1 MNILLEYIKYRLN
14 AKYLH
19 GVHSPFVYDFMKNA
33 MGINIKEQHQ
43 KEILQCISNVNS
55 NKKEIIVQ
63 DYGAKSK
70 KLRGKR
76 SVREI
81 FKTSSSYGRN
91 ALLLYR
97 ISNYF
102 KPKRILELG
111 TSIGIGSL
119 HLHLGYPSAH
129 ITSVEGCQETFNLAK
144 QNLESTNI
152 ELMNSTFYDYI
163 KSLNEETFDLIFID
177 GHHDGEALKYYLKL
191 LSDYIHN
198 DTIIV
203 LDDIRWSKSMFNAWN
218 KIKLEKKYHLSMD
231 FFRMG
236 VLMKRPQQEKEHFI
250 LKLKR

>member
-1 MNILLEYIKYRLN
+1 MNIVLEYIKYRLN

-43 KEILQCISNVNS
+43 KEILQCISNVNA
-55 NKKEIIVQ
+55 NRKEILVQ

-70 KLRGKR
+70 KLKGKR

-81 FKTSSSYGRN
+81 FKTSSSYGKN

-144 QNLESTNI
+144 QNLESTTV
-152 ELMNSTFYDYI
+152 ELMNNTFYDYI
-163 KSLNEETFDLIFID
+163 KSLNEESFDLIFID

-191 LSDYIHN
+191 LDNYIHS

-236 VLMKRPQQEKEHFI
+236 ILMKRPQQEKEHFI

>member
-1 MNILLEYIKYRLN
+1 MNIVLEYIKYRLN

-19 GVHSPFVYDFMKNA
+19 SVHSPFVYDFMKNA
-33 MGINIKEQHQ
+33 MGINIKEEHQ
-43 KEILQCISNVNS
+43 NEILQCISNVNS
-55 NKKEIIVQ
+55 NRKEIIVQ

-70 KLRGKR
+70 KLKGKR
-76 SVREI
+76 AVREI
-81 FKTSSSYGRN
+81 FKTSSSYGKN

-129 ITSVEGCQETFNLAK
+129 ITSVEGCQETFNIAK
-144 QNLESTNI
+144 QNLESTSI

-163 KSLNEETFDLIFID
+163 KSINEESFDLIFID

-191 LSDYIHN
+191 LDNYIHN

-203 LDDIRWSKSMFNAWN
+203 LDDIRWSNSMFNAWN
-218 KIKLEKKYHLSMD
+218 RIKLKKKYHLSMD

>member
-1 MNILLEYIKYRLN
+1 MNIVLEYIKYRLN

-33 MGINIKEQHQ
+33 MVINIKEQHQ

-70 KLRGKR
+70 KLKGKR

-81 FKTSSSYGRN
+81 FKTSSSYGKN

-129 ITSVEGCQETFNLAK
+129 ITSVEGCKETFNLAK
-144 QNLESTNI
+144 QNLESTSI
-152 ELMNSTFYDYI
+152 ELMSSTFYDYI
-163 KSLNEETFDLIFID
+163 KSINEESFDLIFID

-191 LSDYIHN
+191 LSNYIHN

>member
-1 MNILLEYIKYRLN
+1 MNIVLEYIKYRLN

-70 KLRGKR
+70 KLKGKR

-81 FKTSSSYGRN
+81 FKTSSSYGKS

-152 ELMNSTFYDYI
+152 ELINSTFYDYI
-163 KSLNEETFDLIFID
+163 KSINEESFDLIFID

-191 LSDYIHN
+191 LGNYIHN

>member
-1 MNILLEYIKYRLN
+1 MNIVLEYIKYRLN

>member
-1 MNILLEYIKYRLN
+1 MNIVLEYIKYRLN

-55 NKKEIIVQ
+55 NRKEIIVQ

-70 KLRGKR
+70 KLKGKR

-81 FKTSSSYGRN
+81 FKTSSSYGKN

-144 QNLESTNI
+144 QNLEPTNI
-152 ELMNSTFYDYI
+152 ELINSTFYDYI
-163 KSLNEETFDLIFID
+163 KSLNEDSFDLIFID

-218 KIKLEKKYHLSMD
+218 RIKLEKKYHLSMD

>member
-1 MNILLEYIKYRLN
+1 MNIVLEYIKYRLN

-70 KLRGKR
+70 KLKGKR
-76 SVREI
+76 SVKEI
-81 FKTSSSYGRN
+81 FKTSSSYGKS

-163 KSLNEETFDLIFID
+163 KSLNEESFDLIFID

-191 LSDYIHN
+191 LSNYIHN

-236 VLMKRPQQEKEHFI
+236 VLMKRPQQEKENFI

>member
-1 MNILLEYIKYRLN
+1 MNIVLEYIKYRLN

-70 KLRGKR
+70 KLKGKR

>member
-1 MNILLEYIKYRLN
+1 MNIVLEYIKYRLN

-55 NKKEIIVQ
+55 NKKKIIVQ

-70 KLRGKR
+70 KLKGKR

-81 FKTSSSYGRN
+81 FKTSSSYGKN

-97 ISNYF
+97 ISSYF

-119 HLHLGYPSAH
+119 HLHLGYPSAY
-129 ITSVEGCQETFNLAK
+129 ITSVEGCQETFNIAK
-144 QNLESTNI
+144 QNLESTSI

-163 KSLNEETFDLIFID
+163 KSINEESFDLIFID

-203 LDDIRWSKSMFNAWN
+203 LDDIRWSKSMFNAWH

-236 VLMKRPQQEKEHFI
+236 ILMKRPQQEKEHFI

>member
-19 GVHSPFVYDFMKNA
+19 GVHSPFVYSFMKDA
-33 MGINIKEQHQ
+33 MGISIKEEHQ
-43 KEILQCISNVNS
+43 KEIVQCISNVNS

-70 KLRGKR
+70 KLKGKR
-76 SVREI
+76 TVREI
-81 FKTSSSYGRN
+81 FKTSSSYGKN

-144 QNLESTNI
+144 QNLESTTI
-152 ELMNSTFYDYI
+152 ELINSTFYDYI
-163 KSLNEETFDLIFID
+163 KSLNEESFDLIFID

-191 LSDYIHN
+191 LSNYIHK

-203 LDDIRWSKSMFNAWN
+203 LDDIRWSNSMFNAWN
-218 KIKLEKKYHLSMD
+218 KIKLEKKYHLTMD

-236 VLMKRPQQEKEHFI
+236 VLIKRPQQEKEDFI
-250 LKLKR
+250 LKLRR

>member
-1 MNILLEYIKYRLN
+1 MNIVLEYIKYRLN

-70 KLRGKR
+70 KLKGKR
-76 SVREI
+76 SVKEI
-81 FKTSSSYGRN
+81 FKTSSSYGKS

-152 ELMNSTFYDYI
+152 ELINSTFYDYI
-163 KSLNEETFDLIFID
+163 KSINEESFDLIFID

-198 DTIIV
+198 DTVIV
-203 LDDIRWSKSMFNAWN
+203 LDDIRWSNSMFNAWN
-218 KIKLEKKYHLSMD
+218 RIKLEKKYHLSMD

>member
-33 MGINIKEQHQ
+33 MGIDIKEQHQ

-81 FKTSSSYGRN
+81 FKTSSSYGKN

-119 HLHLGYPSAH
+119 HLHLGCPSAH

-163 KSLNEETFDLIFID
+163 KSLNEESFDLIFID

-191 LSDYIHN
+191 LSNYIHN

-203 LDDIRWSKSMFNAWN
+203 LDDIRWSTSMFNAWN
-218 KIKLEKKYHLSMD
+218 KIKLEKKYHLSID

-236 VLMKRPQQEKEHFI
+236 ILMKRPQQEKEHFI

>member
-1 MNILLEYIKYRLN
+1 MNIVLEYIKYRLN

-70 KLRGKR
+70 KLKGKR
-76 SVREI
+76 SVKEI
-81 FKTSSSYGRN
+81 FKTSSSYGKS

-152 ELMNSTFYDYI
+152 ELINSTFYDYI
-163 KSLNEETFDLIFID
+163 KSINEESFDLIFID

-191 LSDYIHN
+191 LSDNIHN
-198 DTIIV
+198 DTVIV
-203 LDDIRWSKSMFNAWN
+203 LDDIRWSNSMFNAWYR
-218 KIKLEKKYHLSMD
+218 IKSEKKYHLSMD

-236 VLMKRPQQEKEHFI
+236 VLMKRPEQEKEHFI

>member
-1 MNILLEYIKYRLN
+1 MNIVLEYIKYRLN

-43 KEILQCISNVNS
+43 EEILQCISNVNS

-70 KLRGKR
+70 KLKGKR

-81 FKTSSSYGRN
+81 FKTSSSYGKN
-91 ALLLYR
+91 AILLYR

-144 QNLESTNI
+144 QNLKSTNI

-163 KSLNEETFDLIFID
+163 KSLNEESFDLIFID

-191 LSDYIHN
+191 LSNYIHN

-203 LDDIRWSKSMFNAWN
+203 LDDIRWSTSMFNAWH

-236 VLMKRPQQEKEHFI
+236 ILMKRPQQEKEHFI

>member
-1 MNILLEYIKYRLN
+1 MNIVLEYIKYRLN

-81 FKTSSSYGRN
+81 FKTSSSYGKN

-119 HLHLGYPSAH
+119 HLHLGCPSAH

-218 KIKLEKKYHLSMD
+218 KIKLEKKYHLSID

>member
-33 MGINIKEQHQ
+33 MGIDIKEQHQ

>member
-1 MNILLEYIKYRLN
+1 MNIVLEYIKYRLN

-70 KLRGKR
+70 KLKGKR

-81 FKTSSSYGRN
+81 FKTSSSYGKN

-119 HLHLGYPSAH
+119 HLHLGCPSAH

-144 QNLESTNI
+144 QNLKSTNI

-163 KSLNEETFDLIFID
+163 KSLNEESFDLIFID

-191 LSDYIHN
+191 LSNYIHN

-203 LDDIRWSKSMFNAWN
+203 LDDIRWSKSMFDAWN

-236 VLMKRPQQEKEHFI
+236 ILMKRPQQEKEHFI

>member
-1 MNILLEYIKYRLN
+1 MNIVLEYIKYRLN

-33 MGINIKEQHQ
+33 TGINIKEQHQ
-43 KEILQCISNVNS
+43 EEILQCISNVNS

-70 KLRGKR
+70 KLKGKR

-81 FKTSSSYGRN
+81 FKTSSSYGKN

-119 HLHLGYPSAH
+119 HLHLGCPSAH

-163 KSLNEETFDLIFID
+163 KSLNEESFDLIFID

>member
-1 MNILLEYIKYRLN
+1 MNIVLEYIKYRLN

-70 KLRGKR
+70 KLKGKR
-76 SVREI
+76 SVKEI
-81 FKTSSSYGRN
+81 FKTSSSYGKS

-111 TSIGIGSL
+111 TSVGIGSL

-129 ITSVEGCQETFNLAK
+129 ITSVEGCQETFKLAK

-152 ELMNSTFYDYI
+152 ELINSTFYDYI
-163 KSLNEETFDLIFID
+163 KSINEESFDLIFID
-177 GHHDGEALKYYLKL
+177 GHHEGEALKYYLKL

-198 DTIIV
+198 DTVIV
-203 LDDIRWSKSMFNAWN
+203 LDDIRWSNSMFNAWN
-218 KIKLEKKYHLSMD
+218 RIKLEKKYHLSMD

>member
-1 MNILLEYIKYRLN
+1 MNIVLEYIKYRLN

-70 KLRGKR
+70 KLKGKR
-76 SVREI
+76 SVKEI
-81 FKTSSSYGRN
+81 FKTSSSYGKS

-119 HLHLGYPSAH
+119 HLHLGCPSAH

-163 KSLNEETFDLIFID
+163 KSINEESFDLIFID

-191 LSDYIHN
+191 LSNYIHN

>member
-33 MGINIKEQHQ
+33 MGIDIKEQHQ

-163 KSLNEETFDLIFID
+163 KSLNEESFDLIFID

>member
-1 MNILLEYIKYRLN
+1 MNIVLEYIKYRLN

-81 FKTSSSYGRN
+81 FKTSSSYGKN

-119 HLHLGYPSAH
+119 HLHLGCPSAH

-163 KSLNEETFDLIFID
+163 KSLNEESFDLIFID

>member
-1 MNILLEYIKYRLN
+1 MNIVLEYIKYRLN

-33 MGINIKEQHQ
+33 MVINIKEQHQ

-70 KLRGKR
+70 KLKGKR

-81 FKTSSSYGRN
+81 FKTSSSYGKN

-129 ITSVEGCQETFNLAK
+129 ITSVEGCKETFNLAK
-144 QNLESTNI
+144 QNLESTSI

-163 KSLNEETFDLIFID
+163 KSINEESFDLIFID

-203 LDDIRWSKSMFNAWN
+203 LDDIRWSKSMINAWN

-236 VLMKRPQQEKEHFI
+236 VLIKRPQQEKEHFI

>member
-1 MNILLEYIKYRLN
+1 MNIVLEYIKYRLN

-70 KLRGKR
+70 KLKGKR

-81 FKTSSSYGRN
+81 FKTSSSYGKN

-152 ELMNSTFYDYI
+152 ELINSTFYDYI
-163 KSLNEETFDLIFID
+163 KSINEESFDLIFID

-191 LSDYIHN
+191 LSNYIHN

>member
-1 MNILLEYIKYRLN
+1 MNIVLEYIKYRLN

-33 MGINIKEQHQ
+33 MGINIKEEHQ
-43 KEILQCISNVNS
+43 NEILQCISNVNS
-55 NKKEIIVQ
+55 NRKEIIVQ

-70 KLRGKR
+70 KLKGKR

-81 FKTSSSYGRN
+81 FKTSSSYGKN

-97 ISNYF
+97 LSNYF

-129 ITSVEGCQETFNLAK
+129 ITSVEGCQETFNIAK
-144 QNLESTNI
+144 RNLESTTV
-152 ELMNSTFYDYI
+152 ELINSTFYDYL
-163 KSLNEETFDLIFID
+163 KSLNKVSFDLIFID

-191 LSDYIHN
+191 LDNYIHN

-203 LDDIRWSKSMFNAWN
+203 LDDIRWSNTMFNAWN

-236 VLMKRPQQEKEHFI
+236 ILMKRPQQEKEHFI

>member
-1 MNILLEYIKYRLN
+1 MNIVLEYIKYRLN

-163 KSLNEETFDLIFID
+163 KSLNEESFDLIFID

>member
-1 MNILLEYIKYRLN
+1 MNIVLEYIKYRLN

-70 KLRGKR
+70 KLKGKR

-81 FKTSSSYGRN
+81 FKTSSSYGKN

-163 KSLNEETFDLIFID
+163 KSLNEESFDLIFID

>member
-119 HLHLGYPSAH
+119 HLHLGCPSAH

-163 KSLNEETFDLIFID
+163 KSLNEESFDLIFID

-191 LSDYIHN
+191 LSNYIHN

-203 LDDIRWSKSMFNAWN
+203 LDDIRWSTSMFNAWN

>member
-1 MNILLEYIKYRLN
+1 MNIVLEYIKYRLN

-70 KLRGKR
+70 KLKGKR

-81 FKTSSSYGRN
+81 FKTSSSYGKN

-119 HLHLGYPSAH
+119 HLHLGCPSAH

-163 KSLNEETFDLIFID
+163 KSLNEESFDLIFID

-191 LSDYIHN
+191 LSNYIHN

>member
-1 MNILLEYIKYRLN
+1 MNIVLEYIKYRLN

-70 KLRGKR
+70 KLKGKR

-81 FKTSSSYGRN
+81 FKTSSSYGKN

-119 HLHLGYPSAH
+119 HLHLGCPSAH

-144 QNLESTNI
+144 QNLKSTNI

-163 KSLNEETFDLIFID
+163 KSLNEESFDLIFID

-191 LSDYIHN
+191 LSNYIHN

-203 LDDIRWSKSMFNAWN
+203 LDDIRWSKSMFDAWN
-218 KIKLEKKYHLSMD
+218 KIKLEKKYHLSID

-236 VLMKRPQQEKEHFI
+236 ILMKRPQQEKEHFI

>member
-1 MNILLEYIKYRLN
+1 MNIVLEYIKYRLN

-33 MGINIKEQHQ
+33 MGIYIKEQHQ

-70 KLRGKR
+70 KLKGKR

-81 FKTSSSYGRN
+81 FKTSSSYGKN

-111 TSIGIGSL
+111 TSVGIGCL

-152 ELMNSTFYDYI
+152 ELINSTFYDYI
-163 KSLNEETFDLIFID
+163 KSLNEESFDLIFID

-203 LDDIRWSKSMFNAWN
+203 LDDIRWSNSMYNAWN

-236 VLMKRPQQEKEHFI
+236 ILMKRPQQEKEYFI

>member
-1 MNILLEYIKYRLN
+1 M
-14 AKYLH
+14 
-19 GVHSPFVYDFMKNA
+19 
-33 MGINIKEQHQ
+33 
-43 KEILQCISNVNS
+43 
-55 NKKEIIVQ
+55 
-63 DYGAKSK
+63 
-70 KLRGKR
+70 
-76 SVREI
+76 
-81 FKTSSSYGRN
+81 
-91 ALLLYR
+91 
-97 ISNYF
+97 
-102 KPKRILELG
+102 G

-152 ELMNSTFYDYI
+152 ELINSTFYDYI
-163 KSLNEETFDLIFID
+163 KSLNEESFDLIFID

-198 DTIIV
+198 DTIVV
-203 LDDIRWSKSMFNAWN
+203 LDDIRWSNSMYNAWN

-250 LKLKR
+250 LKLKKRGSLELGAMEPENANIFT

>member
-81 FKTSSSYGRN
+81 FKTSSSYGKN

-119 HLHLGYPSAH
+119 HLHLGCPSAH

-163 KSLNEETFDLIFID
+163 KSLNEESFDLIFID

>member
-1 MNILLEYIKYRLN
+1 MNIVLEYIKYRLN

-33 MGINIKEQHQ
+33 MVINIKEQHQ

-70 KLRGKR
+70 KLKGKR

-81 FKTSSSYGRN
+81 FKTSSSYGKN

-144 QNLESTNI
+144 QNLESTTI
-152 ELMNSTFYDYI
+152 ELMNNTFYDYI
-163 KSLNEETFDLIFID
+163 KSLNEESFDLIFID

-191 LSDYIHN
+191 LSNYIHN

-218 KIKLEKKYHLSMD
+218 KIKMEKKYHLSMD

-250 LKLKR
+250 LKLRR

>member
-1 MNILLEYIKYRLN
+1 MNIVLEYIKYRLN

-70 KLRGKR
+70 KLKGKR

-81 FKTSSSYGRN
+81 FKTSSSYGKN

-144 QNLESTNI
+144 QNLESTTI

-163 KSLNEETFDLIFID
+163 KSLNEESFDLIFID

>member
-1 MNILLEYIKYRLN
+1 MNIVLEYIKYRLN

-33 MGINIKEQHQ
+33 MGIYIKEQHQ

-70 KLRGKR
+70 KLKGKR

-81 FKTSSSYGRN
+81 FKTSSSYGKN

-152 ELMNSTFYDYI
+152 ELINSTFYDYI
-163 KSLNEETFDLIFID
+163 KSLNEESFDLIFID

-203 LDDIRWSKSMFNAWN
+203 LDDIRWSNSMYNAWN

-236 VLMKRPQQEKEHFI
+236 ILMKRPQQEKEYFI

>member
-1 MNILLEYIKYRLN
+1 MNIVLEYIKYRLN

-33 MGINIKEQHQ
+33 MEINIKEQHQ
-43 KEILQCISNVNS
+43 KDILQCISNVNS

-70 KLRGKR
+70 KLKGKR

-81 FKTSSSYGRN
+81 FKTSSSYGKN
-91 ALLLYR
+91 AVLLYR

-129 ITSVEGCQETFNLAK
+129 ITSVEGCQETFKLAK
-144 QNLESTNI
+144 QNLESTTI
-152 ELMNSTFYDYI
+152 ELINRTFYDYI
-163 KSLNEETFDLIFID
+163 KLLNEESFDLIFID

-203 LDDIRWSKSMFNAWN
+203 LDDIRWSNSMFNAWN

-236 VLMKRPQQEKEHFI
+236 VLMKRPRQEKEHFI
-250 LKLKR
+250 LKLRR